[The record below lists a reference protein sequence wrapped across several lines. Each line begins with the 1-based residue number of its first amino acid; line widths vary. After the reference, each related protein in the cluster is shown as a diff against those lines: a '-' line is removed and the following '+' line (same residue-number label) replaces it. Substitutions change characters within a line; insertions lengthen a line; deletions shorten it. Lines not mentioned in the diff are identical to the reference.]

1 MLRALIVD
9 DEELARRGLEI
20 RLENFDDIEVCGQ
33 ARNGREALEAVREQ
47 SPDLL
52 FLDVQMPGMDGF
64 EVLRRL
70 SGSDMPATIFVTA
83 YDEFAL
89 KAFEANAVDYLLK
102 PINDERL
109 ADAIERARD
118 SIDKNRAHEHRRR
131 LLKLI
136 CELTGKE
143 LTLEGAL
150 GSVPAAGDDETAS
163 RYPERLA
170 FRDGSKTNCVDI
182 SSIDWVDAAGDYMC
196 VHVGTETYV
205 MRGTMKRLEE
215 LLNPDIFVRVH
226 RSAIVNR
233 SRVTAMRPHR
243 NGEYFLSL
251 GDDKEL
257 KLSRKYKANLERLA
271 DRV

>member
-1 MLRALIVD
+1 MLKALIVD

-20 RLENFDDIEVCGQ
+20 RLQKFPDVTVCGQ
-33 ARNGREALEAVREQ
+33 SRNGREAIGDVQEH

-89 KAFEANAVDYLLK
+89 KAFEANAIDYLLK
-102 PINDERL
+102 PINDDRL
-109 ADAIERARD
+109 AEAIERARD
-118 SIDKNRAHEHRRR
+118 SIDKNRAADHRRK

-143 LTLEGAL
+143 ITLEGAL
-150 GSVPAAGDDETAS
+150 DAREKHDDTTQS
-163 RYPERLA
+163 GRFPERLA
-170 FRDGSKTNCVDI
+170 IRDGSQTNCVEI
-182 SSIDWVDAAGDYMC
+182 SAIDWVDAAGDYMC
-196 VHVGTETYV
+196 VHVGDETYV

-215 LLNPDIFVRVH
+215 LLDPEIFVRVH

-233 SRVTAMRPHR
+233 RRVTAMRPHR
-243 NGEYFLSL
+243 NGEYFLTL
-251 GDDKEL
+251 GADKEL
-257 KLSRKYKANLERLA
+257 KLSRKYKGNLERLA
-271 DRV
+271 ERI

>member
-20 RLENFDDIEVCGQ
+20 RLARFDDIEICGQ
-33 ARNGREALEAVREQ
+33 ACNGREALEAVRNQ

-70 SGSDMPATIFVTA
+70 SGRNMPEIIFVTA

-89 KAFEANAVDYLLK
+89 QAFDANALDYLLK

-109 ADAIERARD
+109 HEAIERARRHCD
-118 SIDKNRAHEHRRR
+118 ERLADEHRNK
-131 LLKLI
+131 LLKFV

-143 LTLEGAL
+143 LTLETAL
-150 GSVPAAGDDETAS
+150 AAAAGERVRYPKRIAIRDGTAS
-163 RYPERLA
+163 
-170 FRDGSKTNCVDI
+170 NCIDVDA
-182 SSIDWVDAAGDYMC
+182 IDWIDAAGDYMC
-196 VHVGTETYV
+196 VHAGGDTFVL
-205 MRGTMKRLEE
+205 RGTMKHLEE
-215 LLNPDIFVRVH
+215 LLDPELFVRIH

-233 SRVTAMRPHR
+233 HRVTAMRPHR
-243 NGEYFLSL
+243 NGEYFLQV
-251 GDDKEL
+251 GDQVEL
-257 KLSRKYKANLERLA
+257 KLSRKYKANVDRLA
-271 DRV
+271 DRI